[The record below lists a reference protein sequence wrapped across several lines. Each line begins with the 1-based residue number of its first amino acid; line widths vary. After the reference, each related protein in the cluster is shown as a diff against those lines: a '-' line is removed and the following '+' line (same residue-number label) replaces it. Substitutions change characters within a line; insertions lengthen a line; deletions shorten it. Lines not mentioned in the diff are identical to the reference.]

1 MDDDKKLSKYNKSDV
16 LELVTDWFKTS
27 ASAESKWK
35 DKAKEWYSYYDGEQW
50 TSDEVAAL
58 TERGQAITTYN
69 HISPSIDAIIGGERQ
84 NRPEIKMAGR
94 TPDDERV
101 AQVKTELFR
110 YITYN
115 SDTDN
120 ETDSQVKDF
129 LIAGRG
135 WMSVYPN
142 TNGKEFDDIKHDW
155 IDYRDMFSDPLG
167 KRDDLSD
174 SRYVTQAIY
183 TDADIVKAQFPSYK
197 EDASSQDRYFA
208 DSSED
213 ELWYEGADR
222 KRPRLM
228 STWFRDEE
236 GAVSVCVWVQGQVL
250 YFKKSPYSMNMF
262 PYDRMTYKL
271 NLDNEPYG
279 VVKAMVSPQDEVNK
293 RHSKALHLLNAKQVL
308 AEEDAFVDWSDAKK
322 TLARPDGITRLKDG
336 ALAEGRI
343 QLVDN
348 TALASAQISMMEHA
362 KSQVMAMA
370 GINASF
376 MGQGGQYESGKAGQ
390 SNIAAAQNVLVP
402 MLNKI
407 RIGRYRVAKITM
419 QLVPDF
425 YTDERLIRITGVN
438 GAYSFMPVN
447 QVQQLDD
454 GTLVKFNDISS
465 DDVDI
470 IVEDAPSSLNDR
482 TEQFNQLLSI
492 QGQTGRPIPM
502 EILLRYSGLKDKYQL
517 ASDLEA
523 HYKVEA
529 KVEEAQGYIQQL
541 EQQLQGMGGEINQV
555 KSQLVQANLAR
566 AVDKEVSKAK
576 GEIEKEKQS
585 ILGQM

>member
-1 MDDDKKLSKYNKSDV
+1 
-16 LELVTDWFKTS
+16 
-27 ASAESKWK
+27 
-35 DKAKEWYSYYDGEQW
+35 
-50 TSDEVAAL
+50 
-58 TERGQAITTYN
+58 
-69 HISPSIDAIIGGERQ
+69 
-84 NRPEIKMAGR
+84 
-94 TPDDERV
+94 
-101 AQVKTELFR
+101 
-110 YITYN
+110 
-115 SDTDN
+115 
-120 ETDSQVKDF
+120 
-129 LIAGRG
+129 
-135 WMSVYPN
+135 
-142 TNGKEFDDIKHDW
+142 
-155 IDYRDMFSDPLG
+155 
-167 KRDDLSD
+167 
-174 SRYVTQAIY
+174 
-183 TDADIVKAQFPSYK
+183 
-197 EDASSQDRYFA
+197 
-208 DSSED
+208 
-213 ELWYEGADR
+213 
-222 KRPRLM
+222 
-228 STWFRDEE
+228 
-236 GAVSVCVWVQGQVL
+236 
-250 YFKKSPYSMNMF
+250 
-262 PYDRMTYKL
+262 
-271 NLDNEPYG
+271 
-279 VVKAMVSPQDEVNK
+279 
-293 RHSKALHLLNAKQVL
+293 
-308 AEEDAFVDWSDAKK
+308 
-322 TLARPDGITRLKDG
+322 
-336 ALAEGRI
+336 
-343 QLVDN
+343 
-348 TALASAQISMMEHA
+348 MMEHA